1 MKTIQLH
8 KTTLILIAI
17 LLFYTFMG
25 ILLPLMHDDLQW
37 FSNYNTDILKV
48 GFASLNGRYIGNIF
62 EIIAV
67 HVSWLRWLSYGLI
80 SMGIIWMIMHITR
93 CKAWTSYYLLA
104 FSLMLILPS
113 AIYADTY
120 GWFAGFYNY
129 ATSTLISLFII
140 YYCINAIIYKEKQ
153 PVSVTVLFY
162 VLCFFGQLFMENV
175 TLFHCIILILAFLYE
190 FTANRTLN
198 YKLLFSFMI
207 ATIGTII
214 MFSNPNYRKIL
225 FEGSEYQQVS
235 NNQGIFSKFA
245 EMISTSLPYGVIF
258 SQIIILSMIAAL
270 IIYILLRSDRYVHL
284 TILKRRIIM
293 IGFITLPLYYLLFY
307 NQFLLNKNTDIGL
320 VGFVNVIVCG
330 YFAFSIFVGIYLS
343 INDRKTQI
351 TLYSLLIA
359 ICVSASTLVIVTPI
373 EPGNFLIVY
382 TIHVIILIIL
392 LKEFRK
398 YKSINVNF
406 IKGASLVLA
415 VIYLSA
421 FIYVH
426 YEHEKRVQ
434 LLKQQIKD
442 HPRQEVYTVE
452 SLPFEHY
459 MHHPSPINKNYQE
472 WFNNYEELPKM
483 TKVKYIPFGSD
494 DS

>member
-235 NNQGIFSKFA
+235 NNQGIF
-245 EMISTSLPYGVIF
+245 
-258 SQIIILSMIAAL
+258 
-270 IIYILLRSDRYVHL
+270 
-284 TILKRRIIM
+284 
-293 IGFITLPLYYLLFY
+293 LPLYYLLFY

>member
-258 SQIIILSMIAAL
+258 SQI
-270 IIYILLRSDRYVHL
+270 
-284 TILKRRIIM
+284 
-293 IGFITLPLYYLLFY
+293 YYLLFY

>member
-245 EMISTSLPYGVIF
+245 EMISTSLPYGV
-258 SQIIILSMIAAL
+258 
-270 IIYILLRSDRYVHL
+270 
-284 TILKRRIIM
+284 
-293 IGFITLPLYYLLFY
+293 
-307 NQFLLNKNTDIGL
+307 
-320 VGFVNVIVCG
+320 
-330 YFAFSIFVGIYLS
+330 
-343 INDRKTQI
+343 
-351 TLYSLLIA
+351 
-359 ICVSASTLVIVTPI
+359 
-373 EPGNFLIVY
+373 
-382 TIHVIILIIL
+382 
-392 LKEFRK
+392 
-398 YKSINVNF
+398 
-406 IKGASLVLA
+406 
-415 VIYLSA
+415 
-421 FIYVH
+421 
-426 YEHEKRVQ
+426 
-434 LLKQQIKD
+434 
-442 HPRQEVYTVE
+442 
-452 SLPFEHY
+452 
-459 MHHPSPINKNYQE
+459 
-472 WFNNYEELPKM
+472 
-483 TKVKYIPFGSD
+483 
-494 DS
+494 

>member
-8 KTTLILIAI
+8 KTTMILIAI

-67 HVSWLRWLSYGLI
+67 HVSWLRWLSFGLI
-80 SMGIIWMIMHITR
+80 STGIIWMIMLITQ
-93 CKAWTSYYLLA
+93 CKDWASYYLLA
-104 FSLMLILPS
+104 FSLMLIMPS
-113 AIYADTY
+113 TIYADTY

-129 ATSTLISLFII
+129 ATSTLISLYII
-140 YYCINAIIYKEKQ
+140 YYCINAIIYKRKQ
-153 PVSVTVLFY
+153 PVAITVLFY

-175 TLFHCIILILAFLYE
+175 TLFNCLILILAFLYD
-190 FTANRTLN
+190 FTANRMLN

-225 FEGSEYQQVS
+225 FEGSEYQHVS

-258 SQIIILSMIAAL
+258 SQIIILCMISAI
-270 IIYILLRSDRYVHL
+270 IIYLLLRSERYLHL
-284 TILKRRIIM
+284 TLLKRRIIM
-293 IGFITLPLYYLLFY
+293 IGFITLPVYYLLFY

-320 VGFVNVIVCG
+320 VSFVNIIVCS
-330 YFAFSIFVGIYLS
+330 YFLLSLFVGIYLC
-343 INDRKTQI
+343 ITDQKTQI
-351 TLYSLLIA
+351 TLYILLISIFIA
-359 ICVSASTLVIVTPI
+359 AMALVIVTPI
-373 EPGNFLIVY
+373 EPGNFLVVY
-382 TIHVIILIIL
+382 TLHAIILIIL
-392 LKEFRK
+392 IKEFRK
-398 YKSINVNF
+398 YKMISIKY
-406 IKGASLVLA
+406 IKGTAIALA
-415 VIYLSA
+415 MVYLSA
-421 FIYVH
+421 FSYVH
-426 YEHEKRVQ
+426 FEHEQRIQ

-494 DS
+494 ES

>member
-162 VLCFFGQLFMENV
+162 VLSFFGQLFMENV

-245 EMISTSLPYGVIF
+245 EMISTTLPYGVIF
-258 SQIIILSMIAAL
+258 SQVIILS
-270 IIYILLRSDRYVHL
+270 
-284 TILKRRIIM
+284 M

-320 VGFVNVIVCG
+320 VGFANIIVCG

-343 INDRKTQI
+343 INNRKTQI

-415 VIYLSA
+415 MIYLSA

>member
-162 VLCFFGQLFMENV
+162 VLSFFGQLFMENV

-258 SQIIILSMIAAL
+258 SQVIILSMIAAL
-270 IIYILLRSDRYVHL
+270 IIYLLLRSDRYVHL

-320 VGFVNVIVCG
+320 VGFANIIVCG

-343 INDRKTQI
+343 INNRKT
-351 TLYSLLIA
+351 
-359 ICVSASTLVIVTPI
+359 
-373 EPGNFLIVY
+373 
-382 TIHVIILIIL
+382 
-392 LKEFRK
+392 
-398 YKSINVNF
+398 
-406 IKGASLVLA
+406 
-415 VIYLSA
+415 
-421 FIYVH
+421 
-426 YEHEKRVQ
+426 
-434 LLKQQIKD
+434 
-442 HPRQEVYTVE
+442 
-452 SLPFEHY
+452 
-459 MHHPSPINKNYQE
+459 
-472 WFNNYEELPKM
+472 
-483 TKVKYIPFGSD
+483 
-494 DS
+494 